1 MRHKKLMGIGL
12 ESCCGGGVDVATAQV
27 DAGPL
32 APLIPAAP
40 TDAPFAGMTL
50 NDVRGI
56 GEDLDVEDV
65 AIDKLDR
72 ISNTLTEIRNDVVQN
87 VGANGALSAISAEA
101 YSLAVDH
108 VLRDT
113 GLKSVFVSAE
123 AFDRMSESATTISV
137 EAIGESLRKVVE
149 RIIELVLAGVEKIT
163 EYVERYVS
171 AAGSAQRRQEDL
183 LEAIARTGGRSPQT
197 NAVAV
202 QNAQV
207 VWLGDDAGN
216 IDLLKVSGAYTA
228 VSTEI
233 YQQYIREI
241 PKYINWIAGVVSN
254 WVQNPGDF
262 NGERPFG
269 DIRPPYLSKI
279 NPKTMVKED
288 WQFGEWRISY
298 DNSGPLPIIEW
309 TAVEQDDN
317 KPDVENVSVGVMP
330 LQAMGGVVQSAQAAV
345 TIIAN
350 SKAASDEVNRAYKAF
365 GDVIAKVKDLAE
377 SEDPK
382 AKAIGDM
389 MMPIVNSVRSFA
401 TFPAR
406 SAGKLLHVNTAIC
419 DVLDEMLTAYNKPEA
434 KEES

>member
-1 MRHKKLMGIGL
+1 MGIGL

-32 APLIPAAP
+32 APLIPATP
-40 TDAPFAGMTL
+40 NDAPFADMTL
-50 NDVRGI
+50 SDVRDI
-56 GEDLDVEDV
+56 GGDLDVEDV

-72 ISNTLTEIRNDVVQN
+72 ISSTLTEIRNDVIQN
-87 VGANGALSAISAEA
+87 VGNNGALSAVSAEA

-113 GLKSVFVSAE
+113 GLKAVFVSAE
-123 AFDRMSESATTISV
+123 AFDRMSEAATTISV

-183 LEAIARTGGRSPQT
+183 LEAIGRTGGRSSQT
-197 NAVAV
+197 NAVAI
-202 QNAQV
+202 QNAQIS
-207 VWLGDDAGN
+207 WLGDDAGN
-216 IDLLKVSGAYTA
+216 VDLLKVSAAYTA

-241 PKYINWIAGVVSN
+241 PKYIGWIAGVVSN
-254 WVQNPGDF
+254 WVQNPSEF

-269 DIRPPYLSKI
+269 DIRPPYLSKL
-279 NPKTMVKED
+279 NPKTLIKED
-288 WQFGEWRISY
+288 WQFGEWRIAY
-298 DNSGPLPIIEW
+298 DNSDPLPIIEW
-309 TAVEQDDN
+309 IAIEHDDS

-345 TIIAN
+345 ATIAN

-365 GDVIAKVKDLAE
+365 GDVVAKVKDLAE
-377 SEDPK
+377 SDDPK